1 MLPGS
6 RSVYGWTMSMVTS
19 PAPKGDD
26 HAAADPAGDPGPRRP
41 GRAGTPLPHHPR
53 RHHPDPLPDRAA
65 QRPRPYP
72 TPDRAV
78 GQVQRRHRASG
89 AQPLFGRRRRRG
101 AAPAAP
107 WPAAPLSARLGAGV
121 GPGGRSGPARGGGG
135 QRVVDVSAA
144 GRLPAPGDRVS
155 GGDRERADRVAPGGV
170 CVQAAPLG
178 AVAQGAGPAGVGKKR
193 VRVEA
198 LLAAAAAAVPPPAA
212 DLVPDATLADALMPE
227 DLPRLLGLLERADL
241 YLQDEVEVALHPT
254 LTRVWSRAGRAG
266 QRLVQAPGK
275 NFKRC
280 GFGLVDWRDG
290 HLDFQLADGR
300 RAVPFCD
307 QLRRAVAR
315 SRSRGRIAMV
325 VLDNLGIHTPKGSRL
340 LRALLAE
347 LGEQLVLVYT
357 PTYDPD
363 ANRIE
368 WLWRPYAV
376 ASPTPT
382 SVRSSKTCWPTLIG
396 GPTRSPQPRSLPRSA
411 ARSRS
416 ITGRCSRRNSTMRH
430 ELPGSI

>member
-19 PAPKGDD
+19 PAPKVDD
-26 HAAADPAGDPGPRRP
+26 HAAAHPAGDPGPRRP
-41 GRAGTPLPHHPR
+41 GRAETPLPHHPR

-135 QRVVDVSAA
+135 QCVVDVSAA

-325 VLDNLGIHTPKGSRL
+325 ILDNLGIHTPKGSRL

-368 WLWRPYAV
+368 WLWRALRRGV
-376 ASPTPT
+376 THTHQRQVLQDLLADADRWARTITPAHVFT
-382 SVRSSKTCWPTLIG
+382 QI
-396 GPTRSPQPRSLPRSA
+396 
-411 ARSRS
+411 
-416 ITGRCSRRNSTMRH
+416 GRCRLCCGRSTRTRGGICPKSSRR
-430 ELPGSI
+430 